1 MTQCSDDEIE
11 YEKECIDRSSK
22 KARKLYRKNKLSD
35 ESAMKVTCDDDKE
48 VMNRQKKTCILA
60 HRETAFKLLREQ
72 QRNKKIINLTPDD
85 YKKVEKAYREYLD
98 KVKQDKLDAAKSSA
112 DTTKSSTKKECTDNE
127 VYDKNNAKCYDSSS
141 PKARDALIKK
151 NLSKDDEK
159 KVDCEK
165 QNQVINMNSGR
176 CIGITSITA
185 KNLYTEQMNTNKMN
199 FREVD
204 LEKFKPTKKTK
215 REPKSES
222 KKNTIKKE
230 KEIKEIKTQKIEIVE
245 EDDTESDTESD
256 TDEEEAEVKTK
267 PKTKSKEEKEPIED
281 LSKDKKIEIENVI
294 KLLRKYDE
302 TQDYKEKINLR
313 NDLLVQKYNKSIPTR
328 LNQQEYLFNIN
339 DETALSSV
347 FDDDVFELSNNQ
359 KFLKKFI
366 SPFTGNSGVLLFHGV
381 GVGKTCS
388 ALQIAENFMNFFD
401 NKTLIIASKNLHSN
415 FIKEIFDSKK
425 VDTDSKTY
433 NGCLNTKILNMI
445 PNWNQ
450 LDNKTLEKTVNIIIK
465 KYFSFHGYQKLV
477 NIIQKNKDYNKD
489 ILKKSGITEDELKVK
504 ERELYTNYIK
514 REFSDRVII
523 IDEVHNIRNPGLVS
537 SDANDAKVI
546 KQIPKI
552 LKEIMTHARNVRL
565 VLLSAT
571 PMFDNE
577 SEIVDIINILSNN
590 DKMLVNNSMTS
601 LFDDKTNELKPKV
614 KTVIE
619 DFSKNYVSYMRGEN
633 PMLFP
638 LRISPSV
645 FDKSKTLKY
654 EDHPVKTFKG
664 EELKEE
670 ERIRTLELYK
680 STLSDKQET
689 IIKKLKS
696 KTKDDTED
704 DSNKQ
709 SYSDIVQISNVYF
722 PVSEDLSVVD
732 KFNTVFETVNNKP
745 LKLNYRPAYK
755 DLFSPN
761 KINDYSPKI
770 KSIIDAVDKSEG
782 IVLIY
787 SEYIYAGIL
796 PLCIALESHGYNKYN
811 NKNIIQSN
819 DKSKGSYITITAKQ
833 EISGTDA
840 EKEAEFKT
848 LVSKSNKD
856 GEKIKIVIINQV
868 AAEGYDFKNLREIHI
883 MEPWYNLNKT
893 EQIIGRGVRN
903 RSHFALTE
911 DKRNTTIYLHC
922 ALHKNRQIE
931 SVDYRKYR
939 KAEEKQT
946 RISQIEQIMK
956 ENSIDCSLNKNIMH
970 FKNLPKLEK
979 LTTSRNTVIKDY
991 DMNDKDG
998 SKICNFS
1005 TCDITCK
1012 SDITIVEQESNELD
1026 KNILDYEIKSI
1037 TKRIVN
1043 FLVKNNYIFI
1053 NKEELYTNLDYDERL
1068 INLSLSYLIESNYEF
1083 EVQSKKGRINVI
1095 DDVVIFIPIEISN
1108 RGITMNEY
1116 KLLKENNF
1124 KKQNKIGV
1132 LELDESIINTSQGSD
1147 FINKI
1152 YSEFDNHTK
1161 ILKSIMDPSKID
1173 KSLIYELIID
1183 ALSYEEL
1190 KTFLKEA
1197 SENYINSSFERDND
1211 EMKEAMRRTC
1221 IFEVDGKYITANHY
1235 EGMKGFK
1242 EHNTTVNKP
1251 RDYIKDKITPIMK
1264 EIIKKRQSKNKNE
1277 NNEPIAIREIN
1288 KKGKK
1293 NENVTEFKVFFKS
1306 YRDCGTLKN
1315 SQLKEKINLSEIDT
1329 KNIIKS
1335 EYIELLEKEDIWL
1348 EVKKRGVSN
1357 RGNLCIILEYILT
1370 YYGLMCRP
1378 LVPILFESCM

>member
-1 MTQCSDDEIE
+1 MSQCSPNEIE
-11 YEKECIDRSSK
+11 YNNKCIGNSSIE
-22 KARKLYRKNKLSD
+22 ARKLLIEGVLSKD
-35 ESAMKVTCDDDKE
+35 SARKVTCEDDKK
-48 VMNRQKKTCILA
+48 VINMKTGICVNSN
-60 HRETAFKLLREQ
+60 RETAFKLFREQ
-72 QRNKKIINLTPDD
+72 RKNNNVINLTPYD
-85 YKKVEKAYREYLD
+85 YKKVEKEYRKFLD
-98 KVKQDKLDAAKSSA
+98 KIQNASNVNTNTSA
-112 DTTKSSTKKECTDNE
+112 NVNTTDTTTKQCKNNE
-127 VYDKNNAKCYDSSS
+127 VYDKKKDKCHDSSS
-141 PKARDALIKK
+141 SKARTALLNK
-151 NLSKDDEK
+151 NLSEEDEK
-159 KVDCEK
+159 KVGCDEK
-165 QNQVINMNSGR
+165 NQVINMNSGR
-176 CIGITSITA
+176 CIGITSATA
-185 KNLYTEQMNTNKMN
+185 ENLYNQQMNNNKFN
-199 FREVD
+199 FRDVD
-204 LEKFKPTKKTK
+204 LQKLINKNNKKTDV
-215 REPKSES
+215 KS
-222 KKNTIKKE
+222 
-230 KEIKEIKTQKIEIVE
+230 QKIEIIE
-245 EDDTESDTESD
+245 EDTESES
-256 TDEEEAEVKTK
+256 
-267 PKTKSKEEKEPIED
+267 KSESEFDKLEKENVKEN
-281 LSKDKKIEIENVI
+281 LKKEAVETKDKKNEMEEII

-302 TQDYKEKINLR
+302 TQDYKEKISLR
-313 NDLLVQKYNKSIPTR
+313 NDLLVQKYNNSIPKR
-328 LNQQEYLFNIN
+328 LNQPEYLFNIN
-339 DETALSSV
+339 DETVLSNA
-347 FDDDVFELSNNQ
+347 FDDNMFELNNNQ

-366 SPFTGNSGVLLFHGV
+366 SPFTGNTGVLLFHGV

-425 VDTDSKTY
+425 VDTNFETY
-433 NGCLNTKILNMI
+433 NGCLDTKILNMI

-450 LDNKTLEKTVNIIIK
+450 LNNTTLEKTVNVLIK

-489 ILKKSGITEDELKVK
+489 ILKKSGVNNALK

-523 IDEVHNIRNPGLVS
+523 IDEVHNIRNPGLIS
-537 SDANDAKVI
+537 NDANDSKIV

-552 LKEIMTHARNVRL
+552 LKEIMTHAKNVRL
-565 VLLSAT
+565 LLLSAT

-577 SEIVDIINILSNN
+577 SEIVDIINILTNN
-590 DKMLVNNSMTS
+590 DKMLVNDVMTS

-645 FDKSKTLKY
+645 FDNTKTLKY
-654 EDHPVKTFKG
+654 EDHPVKTYKG
-664 EELKEE
+664 EDLKEE
-670 ERIRTLELYK
+670 DRIKTLELYK
-680 STLSDKQET
+680 SILSDKQEA

-696 KTKDDTED
+696 TPDDDTED
-704 DSNKQ
+704 YENKQ

-722 PVSEDLSVVD
+722 PVSENMSVVD
-732 KFNTVFETVNNKP
+732 KFNNVFETVNNKP
-745 LKLNYRPAYK
+745 LKLKYRATYK

-811 NKNIIQSN
+811 NKNIMQVN

-833 EISGTDA
+833 EISGSDA
-840 EKEAEFKT
+840 EKAEEFKT

-856 GEKIKIVIINQV
+856 GDKIKIVIINQV

-883 MEPWYNLNKT
+883 LEPWYNLNKT

-922 ALHKNRQIE
+922 ALHKNREIE

-939 KAEEKQT
+939 KSEEKQT

-979 LTTSRNTVIKDY
+979 LTTSRNTVIKNY

-1012 SDITIVEQESNELD
+1012 SNIMIADQESNELD

-1037 TKRIVN
+1037 AKRIVN

-1053 NKEELYTNLDYDERL
+1053 NKEKLYENLDYDARL

-1083 EVQSKKGRINVI
+1083 EIQNKKGRINVI
-1095 DDVVIFIPIEISN
+1095 VDVVIFIPIEISN
-1108 RGITMNEY
+1108 RGITKNEY
-1116 KLLKENNF
+1116 KLLKDNNF
-1124 KKQNKIGV
+1124 KKQNKMGI
-1132 LELDESIINTSQGSD
+1132 LELDDSIINTSQGSD
-1147 FINKI
+1147 FMNKI
-1152 YSEFDNHTK
+1152 YFEFDNHTN
-1161 ILKSIMDPSKID
+1161 ILKSIIDPNKID

-1197 SENYINSSFERDND
+1197 GEHYINSSFQQDNN
-1211 EMKEAMRRTC
+1211 EIKEAMQRTC
-1221 IFEVDGKYITANHY
+1221 IFEVDGKYIMANHY
-1235 EGMKGFK
+1235 EGIKGFK
-1242 EHNTTVNKP
+1242 EHTSTINKS
-1251 RDYIKDKITPIMK
+1251 RDYIKDKIIPIMK
-1264 EIIKKRQSKNKNE
+1264 KIIKKRKGVNNSE
-1277 NNEPIAIREIN
+1277 NDEPIAIREIN

-1293 NENVTEFKVFFKS
+1293 NENVTEFKIFFKS

-1315 SQLKEKINLSEIDT
+1315 SQLKKNINLVELDR
-1329 KNIIKS
+1329 KNIIKP
-1335 EYIELLEKEDIWL
+1335 EYIRLLDDEDIWQK
-1348 EVKKRGVSN
+1348 VKKLGVNN

-1370 YYGLMCRP
+1370 FYGLMCRP